1 MLRMWSK
8 HLEARRMKYK
18 ILRAGEL
25 KDLQK
30 KVNEH
35 IKKGWKV
42 TGGVSVC
49 GGYGHA
55 HFHQAMMKEDVI

>member
-1 MLRMWSK
+1 
-8 HLEARRMKYK
+8 MKYK
-18 ILRAGEL
+18 ILRSGEM
-25 KDLQK
+25 KELQR

-35 IKKGWKV
+35 LKKGWTV

-55 HFHQAMMKEDVI
+55 HFHQAMTKEASQ

>member
-1 MLRMWSK
+1 
-8 HLEARRMKYK
+8 MKYK
-18 ILRAGEL
+18 ILRSGEM
-25 KDLQK
+25 KELQK

-35 IKKGWKV
+35 IKGGWQV

-55 HFHQAMMKEDVI
+55 HFHQAMTKEVDE